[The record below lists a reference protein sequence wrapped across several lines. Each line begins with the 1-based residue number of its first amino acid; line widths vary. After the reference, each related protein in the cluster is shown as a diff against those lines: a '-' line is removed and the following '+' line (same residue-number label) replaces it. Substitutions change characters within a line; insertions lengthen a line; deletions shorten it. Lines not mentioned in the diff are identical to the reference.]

1 MLHTKTVRRELLE
14 LAQRLFAHEET
25 KHFVLVGGT
34 CLALQIG
41 HRNSVDIDLFTTEK
55 FDVEKLI
62 RFLEDN
68 DFPFVQQNRFKYSL
82 MGFINNIKVDF
93 IHHPYKWI
101 SESYMD
107 SKFRLASL
115 QDIAAMKLNAI
126 VGNGTRYK
134 DFADV
139 AFLSGYMSLG
149 EMIDCYEKKYPNV
162 NGVMALKS
170 LCYFDDID
178 FNVDIGF
185 TNPKIKWEIIEKRL
199 IEMVKKVDQVFE
211 KLKVEG

>member
-1 MLHTKTVRRELLE
+1 MLYTTTIRRELLD
-14 LAQRLFAHEET
+14 LAQRLFSHEET

-41 HRNSVDIDLFTTEK
+41 HRKSVDIDLFTTEK
-55 FDVEKLI
+55 YDVDKLVQ
-62 RFLEDN
+62 FLQDN
-68 DFPFVQQNRFKYSL
+68 GFPFAQQNRFKHSL
-82 MGFINNIKVDF
+82 MGFINNVKVDF
-93 IHHPYKWI
+93 IHHPYEWI
-101 SESYMD
+101 SEPYMD

-126 VGNGTRYK
+126 VGSGTRYK

-162 NGVMALKS
+162 NGVMVLKS
-170 LCYFDDID
+170 LCYFDDIN
-178 FNVDIGF
+178 FEVDIEF
-185 TNPKIKWEIIEKRL
+185 TNPDIKWEVIEKRL
-199 IEMVKKVDQVFE
+199 LSMVKKAGQVFE
-211 KLKVEG
+211 KLR